1 MCARWNRC
9 RRCSEPNFR
18 SLAGTVS
25 IFSRLLIV
33 NSCRSAAMSFS
44 TTSYLAGVGSVVAA
58 LTVGFSGGLFMA
70 APTPYA
76 EQNRLQR
83 VMSSAPIASPTP
95 QIAAAPKPEIT
106 EVNATSRTTSA
117 IQQPARPETIPVMAK
132 AAEPEG
138 APVMAKA
145 PEPVRTASEQER
157 GAQMNANA
165 EKVRAAEARAAERKR
180 AEARKLAERQKQREI
195 ELATVAVKR
204 MLRDRDPQ
212 QVADGIETPRFGFF
226 GQD

>member
-1 MCARWNRC
+1 
-9 RRCSEPNFR
+9 
-18 SLAGTVS
+18 
-25 IFSRLLIV
+25 
-33 NSCRSAAMSFS
+33 
-44 TTSYLAGVGSVVAA
+44 VVAA

-106 EVNATSRTTSA
+106 EANATSAPASA
-117 IQQPARPETIPVMAK
+117 SQQPARPETIPVMAK
-132 AAEPEG
+132 AAEPEP
-138 APVMAKA
+138 ASVMAKA
-145 PEPVRTASEQER
+145 PEAKALEPIRAAPEQER
-157 GAQMNANA
+157 AAQSNVNA
-165 EKVRAAEARAAERKR
+165 EKIRAAEAGAAERKR
-180 AEARKLAERQKQREI
+180 AEARKLEERRKQREI

-212 QVADGIETPRFGFF
+212 QVADGIERPRFGFF

>member
-1 MCARWNRC
+1 
-9 RRCSEPNFR
+9 
-18 SLAGTVS
+18 
-25 IFSRLLIV
+25 
-33 NSCRSAAMSFS
+33 MSFS
-44 TTSYLAGVGSVVAA
+44 TTSYLAGVGSVLAA
-58 LTVGFSGGLFMA
+58 LTVGFSGGLFLA

-95 QIAAAPKPEIT
+95 QIAAAPKPKIT
-106 EVNATSRTTSA
+106 EANATSAPASA

-132 AAEPEG
+132 AAEPEP

-145 PEPVRTASEQER
+145 PEAKALEPIRAAPEQER
-157 GAQMNANA
+157 AAQSNVNA
-165 EKVRAAEARAAERKR
+165 EKIRAAEARAAERKR
-180 AEARKLAERQKQREI
+180 AEARKMEERRKQREI

-212 QVADGIETPRFGFF
+212 RVADGIETPRFGFF

>member
-1 MCARWNRC
+1 
-9 RRCSEPNFR
+9 
-18 SLAGTVS
+18 
-25 IFSRLLIV
+25 
-33 NSCRSAAMSFS
+33 MSFS

-83 VMSSAPIASPTP
+83 VMSSAPIASPA
-95 QIAAAPKPEIT
+95 QQVVVASKPEIT
-106 EVNATSRTTSA
+106 EAKATSEPAPA
-117 IQQPARPETIPVMAK
+117 IQQPARAEIPVMAK
-132 AAEPEG
+132 AVEPEP
-138 APVMAKA
+138 APVIAKA
-145 PEPVRTASEQER
+145 PEPVRAAVEQEQS
-157 GAQMNANA
+157 AQSNVNA
-165 EKVRAAEARAAERKR
+165 EKIRAAEAKVAERKR
-180 AEARKLAERQKQREI
+180 AEARKFAERKKQREI
-195 ELATVAVKR
+195 EFATVAVKR